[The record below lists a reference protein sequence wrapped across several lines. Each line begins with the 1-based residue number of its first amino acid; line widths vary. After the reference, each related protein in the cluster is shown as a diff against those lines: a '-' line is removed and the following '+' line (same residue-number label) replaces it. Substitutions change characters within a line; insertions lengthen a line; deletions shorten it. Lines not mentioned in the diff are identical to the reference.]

1 VPIQGYWGYPH
12 AHGENDTY
20 YVPALPA
27 QELASFVLFDLA
39 IILAASHMVGLLF
52 TRIGQPRVVGQI
64 LAGVLL
70 GPTLLGSALW
80 PHFAAPAFLHCPIQ
94 PGMLISP
101 TMCLFPAPAREV
113 IGQLG
118 QLGLLLFSFLTAVQ
132 LDRSLLHDR
141 ILGIALV
148 GPGSVLLPI
157 AMGTALGPVLA
168 TPVFKPAAAS
178 TLGFNLFVGVML
190 AATALPVMV
199 RILQERGLFRSPVGC
214 TGIAASAVAT
224 VGLFVAASIASSVA
238 TTAGAIGAWRAL
250 GLGAGYLGL
259 MLLVIRPLLGRV
271 TMRPRAGLD
280 ARGASR
286 FVLVLVLLLVSGL
299 AAHLTGLTVTV
310 GGFLAGLILPAETA
324 LHCALEQRL
333 GELTRSVLLPIFLAF
348 SGLQTDLTAVP
359 VAAYSGLVLLLACGM
374 ASKWGGGAVLARL
387 SGLSWAEGNVLG
399 ILMNCPGVIV
409 LVVAL
414 IGLQNGVITP
424 ALQAGVALAALI
436 ATAMTGPLLDASLR
450 RLPATSLLPA
460 PPVAVRRLLP

>member
-1 VPIQGYWGYPH
+1 
-12 AHGENDTY
+12 
-20 YVPALPA
+20 
-27 QELASFVLFDLA
+27 
-39 IILAASHMVGLLF
+39 
-52 TRIGQPRVVGQI
+52 
-64 LAGVLL
+64 
-70 GPTLLGSALW
+70 
-80 PHFAAPAFLHCPIQ
+80 
-94 PGMLISP
+94 MLISP
-101 TMCLFPAPAREV
+101 TTCLFPAPAREV

-271 TMRPRAGLD
+271 TMRPRSGLD
-280 ARGASR
+280 
-286 FVLVLVLLLVSGL
+286 
-299 AAHLTGLTVTV
+299 TGVQ
-310 GGFLAGLILPAETA
+310 ADSSWCSCCCSSPAWPRT
-324 LHCALEQRL
+324 
-333 GELTRSVLLPIFLAF
+333 S
-348 SGLQTDLTAVP
+348 
-359 VAAYSGLVLLLACGM
+359 
-374 ASKWGGGAVLARL
+374 
-387 SGLSWAEGNVLG
+387 
-399 ILMNCPGVIV
+399 PGS
-409 LVVAL
+409 
-414 IGLQNGVITP
+414 Q
-424 ALQAGVALAALI
+424 
-436 ATAMTGPLLDASLR
+436 
-450 RLPATSLLPA
+450 
-460 PPVAVRRLLP
+460 

>member
-1 VPIQGYWGYPH
+1 M
-12 AHGENDTY
+12 
-20 YVPALPA
+20 PALPA

-70 GPTLLGSALW
+70 GPTLLGPALW

-101 TMCLFPAPAREV
+101 TTCLFPAPAREV

-271 TMRPRAGLD
+271 TMRPRSGLD
-280 ARGASR
+280 
-286 FVLVLVLLLVSGL
+286 
-299 AAHLTGLTVTV
+299 TGVQ
-310 GGFLAGLILPAETA
+310 ADSSWCSCCCSSPAWPRT
-324 LHCALEQRL
+324 
-333 GELTRSVLLPIFLAF
+333 S
-348 SGLQTDLTAVP
+348 
-359 VAAYSGLVLLLACGM
+359 
-374 ASKWGGGAVLARL
+374 
-387 SGLSWAEGNVLG
+387 
-399 ILMNCPGVIV
+399 PGS
-409 LVVAL
+409 
-414 IGLQNGVITP
+414 Q
-424 ALQAGVALAALI
+424 
-436 ATAMTGPLLDASLR
+436 
-450 RLPATSLLPA
+450 
-460 PPVAVRRLLP
+460 